1 MNTSLT
7 PQHQKTSPYKC
18 PRHGTWMSKCGK
30 DGPRICE
37 RCAMEAD
44 ERKREL
50 ARVGGSNTP
59 PVRIGKI

>member
-1 MNTSLT
+1 MTENLSN
-7 PQHQKTSPYKC
+7 QHPKTSPYKC
-18 PRHGTWMSKCGK
+18 PRHGTWMKKGH
-30 DGPRICE
+30 CE

-59 PVRIGKI
+59 PVRIIKI

>member
-1 MNTSLT
+1 MNNEKPNPLLIARDRNLN
-7 PQHQKTSPYKC
+7 PYKC
-18 PRHGTWMSKCGK
+18 PRHGTWMKKGQ
-30 DGPRICE
+30 CE